1 MFNFIAGIVCVIAAI
16 LLWKAFKRWR
26 DTRREA
32 EFVRESL
39 EPGAGLDS
47 GVEQSVQ
54 ASPNFSSF
62 WDFLWG
68 AALVVALL
76 VFAFGI
82 VVRISH

>member
-1 MFNFIAGIVCVIAAI
+1 MFNFIAGIVSVIAAI

-26 DTRREA
+26 DVRREA

-39 EPGAGLDS
+39 APGAGLAYD
-47 GVEQSVQ
+47 VEP
-54 ASPNFSSF
+54 AHKPPNFSSF

-76 VFAFGI
+76 VLAFGI
-82 VVRISH
+82 AVRILH